1 MSSPLRA
8 PARTRTPGRKGLALA
23 ASAGLALPLMISS
36 PALSHGYTT
45 SPPSRS
51 SLCATGQ
58 VQNCGPIQWEPQSVE
73 GPKGF
78 PQAGPADGRICA
90 AGDSRWAPLDDPRGG
105 QWPATRMNGGQA
117 FTFTWRLT
125 AVHATTSFRY
135 FVTRNGWDPSAPLTR
150 AALDPQPFLTR
161 NYGGQRPPSTVSHP
175 ATLPAKQGRH
185 LILAVWDIADTP
197 NAFYSCADVD
207 FG

>member
-1 MSSPLRA
+1 MPRKPRIPR
-8 PARTRTPGRKGLALA
+8 PALPRKRTLALGAAAAVGLPLALA
-23 ASAGLALPLMISS
+23 T

-58 VQNCGPIQWEPQSVE
+58 VTGCGEIQWEPQSVE

-78 PQAGPADGRICA
+78 PGSGPADGKICA

-105 QWPATRMNGGQA
+105 QWPATAVSGGSS
-117 FTFTWRLT
+117 FTISWKLT

-135 FVTRNGWDPSAPLTR
+135 FLTRDGWNPSQPLTR
-150 AALDPQPFLTR
+150 AALDSQPFLSQS
-161 NYGGQRPPSTVSHP
+161 YGGQRPSSTVSHTG
-175 ATLPAKQGRH
+175 TLPAKHGRH
-185 LILAVWDIADTP
+185 LLLAVWDIADTG
-197 NAFYSCADVD
+197 NAFYSCADVN